1 MKALLKNLWQDESGQ
16 AVVEYALVVGLAAV
30 AVIGTVVAFRTQLIS
45 LWTSVT
51 SALTGA
57 QAQVGGGTGGS

>member
-30 AVIGTVVAFRTQLIS
+30 AVIGTVVAFRTQLIA
-45 LWTSVT
+45 LWTTVTGALTSAQSQVT
-51 SALTGA
+51 S
-57 QAQVGGGTGGS
+57 GSGS

>member
-1 MKALLKNLWQDESGQ
+1 MWALLRNLWRDDSGQ

-30 AVIGTVVAFRTQLIS
+30 AVIATVVAFRTQLIA

-51 SALTGA
+51 TAITGA
-57 QAQVGGGTGGS
+57 QAQVSGG